1 LQSDAPFA
9 LRVDPAG
16 LAPLIRNIVTEV
28 LAQIEAD
35 RQMLPE
41 NGKLCYSE
49 AEAAALLGVEPH
61 VLRDERRRGRIGA
74 SQIVGRRIKYTKAD
88 LLAYLAERRIET
100 AK

>member
-1 LQSDAPFA
+1 LQPDAPFA
-9 LRVDPAG
+9 LRLDPAG
-16 LAPLIRNIVTEV
+16 LAPLIRSIVSEV

-41 NGKLCYSE
+41 NGKLCFSE
-49 AEAAALLGVEPH
+49 AEAAAMLGVEPH

-74 SQIVGRRIKYTKAD
+74 SQIMGRRIKYTRAD
-88 LLAYLAERRIET
+88 LLSYLAQRHIEP